1 MTTELQN
8 FALTTSWLDQ
18 TAGDTSATFTGD
30 SIVNHTY
37 TINGW
42 CEPWYYTPWTTIYR
56 DAEITLKMSEVE
68 RLRMAAREDKKLKKI
83 LEKFTPYIKVVVDF
97 D

>member
-8 FALTTSWLDQ
+8 VALSSNWLECSDTT
-18 TAGDTSATFTGD
+18 ASATVTDFTVTD
-30 SIVNHTY
+30 VTSLNWVH
-37 TINGW
+37 
-42 CEPWYYTPWTTIYR
+42 PFYTPWTTTTYTHS
-56 DAEITLKMSEVE
+56 EITLKMSEVE

>member
-1 MTTELQN
+1 MTTDTQ
-8 FALTTSWLDQ
+8 ALALNANWLDY
-18 TAGDTSATFTGD
+18 TETTTTGLTNTS
-30 SIVNHTY
+30 TY
-37 TINGW
+37 PANWTY
-42 CEPWYYTPWTTIYR
+42 PLYYQPWTAYVSNM
-56 DAEITLKMSEVE
+56 EITLKMSEVE